1 MPHDLIVFG
10 EDWGG
15 LPSSTQHLIKRL
27 AKNRQVLWV
36 NSIGLRQPKLCLRDI
51 HRVIHKVIKRVSTIF
66 STLNVK
72 TNTVDT
78 PANLHVINPLT
89 IPAPK
94 SNIAR
99 TVAAF
104 LLRQQIR
111 PNIKNLKLNK
121 PILWISVP
129 TAADLIGDLDEYKV
143 IYYCGDDFSGLAG
156 VDHQTVVNHEA
167 KLIEHSHLIITASDA
182 LCNKF
187 STAPSHPLCRTLT
200 HGVDFELF
208 STPVERAHDLPSNT
222 KPIAGFYGSLSHWL
236 DIDMLADVIGLLPH
250 WNFVFIGKQEADM
263 TKIYSLDNAY
273 FLGPKPHHE
282 LPKYVQHWQAS
293 MLPFRDNAQIRACN
307 PLKLSEYIAAGIPIV
322 STKFP
327 AVQQH
332 CQFVQIAQTADTFA
346 EALELSPYVIK
357 LSHFRN
363 TLQQRVTQHTWTQK
377 AHIVDEWIEQL

>member
-15 LPSSTQHLIKRL
+15 LPSSTQHLIKHL
-27 AKNRQVLWV
+27 AKNRQVLWI

-51 HRVIHKVIKRVSTIF
+51 QRTIYKVIKRINIKLFTNTI
-66 STLNVK
+66 K
-72 TNTVDT
+72 TNAVNT
-78 PANLHVINPLT
+78 PTNIHVINPLT

-99 TVAAF
+99 AIAAF
-104 LLRQQIR
+104 LLRQQIC
-111 PNIKNLKLNK
+111 PNIKKLKLNK

-129 TAADLIGDLDEYKV
+129 TAADLIGDLSEHKV

-156 VDHQTVVNHEA
+156 VDHQTVANHEK
-167 KLIEHSHLIITASDA
+167 KLIHHSHLVITASDN
-182 LCNKF
+182 LHKKL
-187 STAPSHPLCRTLT
+187 STTPTRPLCRTLT

-208 STPVERAHDLPSNT
+208 SKPVERAHDLPPNI
-222 KPIAGFYGSLSHWL
+222 KPIAGFYGSLSQWL
-236 DIDMLADVIGLLPH
+236 DVDMLADVIRLLPH

-263 TKIYSLDNAY
+263 TKIYNFHNTY

-293 MLPFRDNAQIRACN
+293 ILPFRNNAQIRACN
-307 PLKLSEYIAAGIPIV
+307 PLKLSEYIAAGTPIV

-327 AVQQH
+327 AVQPH
-332 CQFVQIAQTADTFA
+332 RQFIQIAQTAGTFA
-346 EALELSPYVIK
+346 EALELSPYLIK
-357 LSHFRN
+357 LPHFSSI
-363 TLQQRVTQHTWTQK
+363 LQQRVTQQTWTHK
-377 AHIVDEWIEQL
+377 AHIVDKWIEQL